1 VKQLEGK
8 KARVGVILKILERE
22 YGQLESGLRFENPF
36 QLLIAVIL
44 SAQCT
49 DVRVNRVTKRLFANY
64 KTPEDFAALGQEEL
78 EEEIRECGLF
88 RNKAKNIR
96 KTASILLRDYECRVP
111 STREELMSLPGVGRK
126 SANVILS
133 HAFGQDALAVDT
145 HVYRVS
151 HRLGLAD
158 GKTPLA
164 TERQLLQLIPREKW
178 TQAHQW
184 LIRHGRRV
192 CRARKP
198 RCEVCI
204 LREHCRRVL
213 VCGEEGA

>member
-1 VKQLEGK
+1 MRRLKGQ
-8 KARVGVILKILERE
+8 KANVENILGILERE
-22 YGQLESGLRFENPF
+22 YGQVESGLRFENPF
-36 QLLIAVIL
+36 QLLVAVIL

-49 DVRVNRVTKRLFANY
+49 DVRVNRVTNRLFANY
-64 KTPEDFAALGQEEL
+64 KTPEDFARLDQEEL
-78 EEEIRECGLF
+78 EGEIRECGLF

-96 KTASILLRDYECRVP
+96 KTSAILLEDYEGQVP

-126 SANVILS
+126 SANVVLS

-145 HVYRVS
+145 HVFRVS

-164 TERQLLQLIPREKW
+164 TERQLLQIIPRNKW
-178 TQAHQW
+178 SQSHQW
-184 LIRHGRRV
+184 LIRHGRQV

-198 RCEVCI
+198 RCEVCT
-204 LREHCRRVL
+204 LREYCPRMF

>member
-1 VKQLEGK
+1 MDQ
-8 KARVGVILKILERE
+8 RTRNILAILEKE
-22 YGQLESGLRFENPF
+22 YGEVEPGLSFSSPF

-49 DVRVNRVTKRLFANY
+49 DVRVNQVTARLFAKY
-64 KTPEDFAALGQEEL
+64 ETPEDFAALEQAQL
-78 EEEIRECGLF
+78 EAEIRECGLF

-96 KTASILLRDYECRVP
+96 QTCAILVSKYGGQVP

-133 HAFGQDALAVDT
+133 QAFGQDALAVDT
-145 HVYRVS
+145 HVFRVS
-151 HRLGLAD
+151 HRLELAR

-164 TERQLLQLIPREKW
+164 TEQELLQAIPRSKW
-178 TQAHQW
+178 SRAHQW

-192 CRARKP
+192 CRAQRP
-198 RCEVCI
+198 RCGECS
-204 LREHCRRVL
+204 LL
-213 VCGEEGA
+213 VYCPAGLAEEAGA

>member
-1 VKQLEGK
+1 MGGK
-8 KARVGVILKILERE
+8 ETDIGNILGILEQE
-22 YGQLESGLRFENPF
+22 YGQVESGLRFENPF
-36 QLLIAVIL
+36 QLLVAVIL

-49 DVRVNRVTKRLFANY
+49 DVRVNNVTKRLFANY
-64 KTPEDFAALGQEEL
+64 KTPEDFASLSQEEL
-78 EEEIRECGLF
+78 EKEIRECGLF
-88 RNKAKNIR
+88 RNKAQNIR
-96 KTASILLRDYECRVP
+96 KTAAILQHELGCQVP
-111 STREELMSLPGVGRK
+111 STREELMALPGVGRK

-145 HVYRVS
+145 HVFRVS
-151 HRLGLAD
+151 HRLGLAN

-164 TERQLLQLIPREKW
+164 TEEQLLEIIPREKW
-178 TQAHQW
+178 SQAHQW

-204 LREHCRRVL
+204 LGEYCPRVL
-213 VCGEEGA
+213 VFGEEGA

>member
-1 VKQLEGK
+1 MKVRETNIGN
-8 KARVGVILKILERE
+8 ILRILEQE
-22 YGQLESGLRFENPF
+22 YGQVESGLRFENPF
-36 QLLIAVIL
+36 QLLVAVIL

-49 DVRVNRVTKRLFANY
+49 DVRVNRVTNRLFARY
-64 KTPEDFAALGQEEL
+64 KTAKDFARLDQGEL
-78 EEEIRECGLF
+78 EGEIRECGLF

-96 KTASILLRDYECRVP
+96 KTSAILLKDYGGQVP

-126 SANVILS
+126 SANVVLS

-145 HVYRVS
+145 HVFRVS

-164 TERQLLQLIPREKW
+164 TERQLLKIIPRSKW
-178 TQAHQW
+178 SQSHQW

-198 RCEVCI
+198 RCEVCT
-204 LREHCRRVL
+204 LREYCPRVL